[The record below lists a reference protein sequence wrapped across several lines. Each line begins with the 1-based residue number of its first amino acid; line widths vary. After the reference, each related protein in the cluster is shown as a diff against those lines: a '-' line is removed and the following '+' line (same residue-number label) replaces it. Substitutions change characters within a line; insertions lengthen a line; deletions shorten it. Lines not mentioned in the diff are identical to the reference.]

1 MTDTREEVSL
11 DGLIKLFKSK
21 DLDAYEEYKK
31 AYLDDKKLRF
41 LDMKSDKNN
50 IVAYKSFPRSGN
62 TFLRK
67 YIELITG
74 VPTGSEMPLSI
85 TGAFQT
91 SGMIGE

>member
-11 DGLIKLFKSK
+11 DSLIKLFKSK
-21 DLDAYEEYKK
+21 DFEAYDEYKK
-31 AYLDDKKLRF
+31 DYFEDKKLRF
-41 LDMKSDKNN
+41 LDMKSVNN

-85 TGAFQT
+85 TGAF
-91 SGMIGE
+91 